1 MKHFINLKD
10 IPAKDLRKIITDA
23 KKRKKQRK
31 KLNNLDPDKAVPLKG
46 KLLIQMFEKSS
57 LRTRL
62 SFFLAISQLGGRTLT
77 LRRDELHLSEGDE
90 SIEMSAMQGDYG
102 FVSAIIYLAFT
113 VLGIVVL
120 STVVFSLMNLFSNKD
135 KLKKAGIS
143 IGSFL
148 AVIIVAF
155 ILSEG
160 VETPMQDGKVLSAA
174 GSRWVETG
182 IRTFY
187 LLTLIAVGIMIF
199 NSVRKLIKK

>member
-1 MKHFINLKD
+1 MNIQ
-10 IPAKDLRKIITDA
+10 KITNIIA
-23 KKRKKQRK
+23 IG
-31 KLNNLDPDKAVPLKG
+31 LGILGLV
-46 KLLIQMFEKSS
+46 
-57 LRTRL
+57 
-62 SFFLAISQLGGRTLT
+62 FLAFIISQ
-77 LRRDELHLSEGDE
+77 GDE

-148 AVIIVAF
+148 AVIILAF

-160 VETPMQDGKVLSAA
+160 VETPMQDGKVLSAS

>member
-1 MKHFINLKD
+1 MNIQ
-10 IPAKDLRKIITDA
+10 KITNIIA
-23 KKRKKQRK
+23 IG
-31 KLNNLDPDKAVPLKG
+31 LGILGLV
-46 KLLIQMFEKSS
+46 
-57 LRTRL
+57 
-62 SFFLAISQLGGRTLT
+62 FLAFIISQ
-77 LRRDELHLSEGDE
+77 GDE

-102 FVSAIIYLAFT
+102 FVSAIIYLAFI

-174 GSRWVETG
+174 GSRLVETG

>member
-1 MKHFINLKD
+1 MNIQ
-10 IPAKDLRKIITDA
+10 KITNIIA
-23 KKRKKQRK
+23 
-31 KLNNLDPDKAVPLKG
+31 
-46 KLLIQMFEKSS
+46 IS
-57 LRTRL
+57 LGVL
-62 SFFLAISQLGGRTLT
+62 GLVFLAFIISQ
-77 LRRDELHLSEGDE
+77 GDD

-102 FVSAIIYLAFT
+102 FVSAIIYLAFI

-120 STVVFSLMNLFSNKD
+120 STVVFSLMNLFSDKD

-148 AVIIVAF
+148 AVIILAF

-160 VETPMQDGKVLSAA
+160 VETPMQDGKVLSAS

>member
-1 MKHFINLKD
+1 MNIQ
-10 IPAKDLRKIITDA
+10 KITNIIA
-23 KKRKKQRK
+23 IG
-31 KLNNLDPDKAVPLKG
+31 LGILGLV
-46 KLLIQMFEKSS
+46 
-57 LRTRL
+57 
-62 SFFLAISQLGGRTLT
+62 FLAFIISQ
-77 LRRDELHLSEGDE
+77 GDE

-102 FVSAIIYLAFT
+102 FVSAIIYLAFI

-120 STVVFSLMNLFSNKD
+120 STIVFSLMNLFSNKD

-160 VETPMQDGKVLSAA
+160 VETPMLDGKVLSAA

>member
-1 MKHFINLKD
+1 MNIQ
-10 IPAKDLRKIITDA
+10 KITNIIA
-23 KKRKKQRK
+23 IG
-31 KLNNLDPDKAVPLKG
+31 LGILGLV
-46 KLLIQMFEKSS
+46 
-57 LRTRL
+57 
-62 SFFLAISQLGGRTLT
+62 FLAFIISQ
-77 LRRDELHLSEGDE
+77 GDE

-102 FVSAIIYLAFT
+102 FVSAIIYLAFV

-120 STVVFSLMNLFSNKD
+120 STVVFSLMNLFANKE

-143 IGSFL
+143 ICSFL
-148 AVIIVAF
+148 AVIIFAF
-155 ILSEG
+155 ILSDG
-160 VETPMQDGKVLSAA
+160 VETPMQDGKVLSAS

>member
-1 MKHFINLKD
+1 MNIQ
-10 IPAKDLRKIITDA
+10 KITNIIA
-23 KKRKKQRK
+23 IG
-31 KLNNLDPDKAVPLKG
+31 LGILG
-46 KLLIQMFEKSS
+46 LI
-57 LRTRL
+57 
-62 SFFLAISQLGGRTLT
+62 FLAFIISQ
-77 LRRDELHLSEGDE
+77 GDE

-102 FVSAIIYLAFT
+102 FVSAIIYLAFI

-120 STVVFSLMNLFSNKD
+120 STIVFSLMNLFSNKD

-174 GSRWVETG
+174 VSRWVETG

>member
-1 MKHFINLKD
+1 MNIQ
-10 IPAKDLRKIITDA
+10 KITNIIA
-23 KKRKKQRK
+23 IG
-31 KLNNLDPDKAVPLKG
+31 LGILGLV
-46 KLLIQMFEKSS
+46 
-57 LRTRL
+57 
-62 SFFLAISQLGGRTLT
+62 FLAFIISQ
-77 LRRDELHLSEGDE
+77 GDE

-102 FVSAIIYLAFT
+102 FVSAIIYLAFI

-143 IGSFL
+143 TGSFL

-160 VETPMQDGKVLSAA
+160 VETPMLDGKVLSAA

-187 LLTLIAVGIMIF
+187 LLTLIAIGIMIF

>member
-1 MKHFINLKD
+1 MNIQ
-10 IPAKDLRKIITDA
+10 KITNIIA
-23 KKRKKQRK
+23 IG
-31 KLNNLDPDKAVPLKG
+31 LGILG
-46 KLLIQMFEKSS
+46 LI
-57 LRTRL
+57 
-62 SFFLAISQLGGRTLT
+62 FLAFIISQ
-77 LRRDELHLSEGDE
+77 GDE

-102 FVSAIIYLAFT
+102 FVSAIIYLAFI

-143 IGSFL
+143 IGSFF

-160 VETPMQDGKVLSAA
+160 VETPMLDGKVLSAA

>member
-1 MKHFINLKD
+1 MNIQ
-10 IPAKDLRKIITDA
+10 KITNIIA
-23 KKRKKQRK
+23 IG
-31 KLNNLDPDKAVPLKG
+31 LGILG
-46 KLLIQMFEKSS
+46 LI
-57 LRTRL
+57 
-62 SFFLAISQLGGRTLT
+62 FLAFIISQ
-77 LRRDELHLSEGDE
+77 GDE

-102 FVSAIIYLAFT
+102 FVSAIIYLAFI

-120 STVVFSLMNLFSNKD
+120 STIVFSLMNLFSNKD

-160 VETPMQDGKVLSAA
+160 VETPMLDGKVLSAA

>member
-1 MKHFINLKD
+1 MNIQ
-10 IPAKDLRKIITDA
+10 KITNIIA
-23 KKRKKQRK
+23 IG
-31 KLNNLDPDKAVPLKG
+31 LGILGLV
-46 KLLIQMFEKSS
+46 
-57 LRTRL
+57 
-62 SFFLAISQLGGRTLT
+62 FLAFIISQ
-77 LRRDELHLSEGDE
+77 GDE

-102 FVSAIIYLAFT
+102 FVSAIIYLAFI
-113 VLGIVVL
+113 VLAIVVL

-174 GSRWVETG
+174 GSRLVETG

>member
-1 MKHFINLKD
+1 MNIQ
-10 IPAKDLRKIITDA
+10 KITNIIA
-23 KKRKKQRK
+23 IA
-31 KLNNLDPDKAVPLKG
+31 LGILGLV
-46 KLLIQMFEKSS
+46 
-57 LRTRL
+57 
-62 SFFLAISQLGGRTLT
+62 FLAFIISQ
-77 LRRDELHLSEGDE
+77 GDE

-102 FVSAIIYLAFT
+102 FVSAIIYLAFV

-120 STVVFSLMNLFSNKD
+120 STVVFSLLNLFSNKD

-148 AVIIVAF
+148 AVIIIAF

-160 VETPMQDGKVLSAA
+160 VETPMQDGKVLSAT

>member
-1 MKHFINLKD
+1 MNIQ
-10 IPAKDLRKIITDA
+10 KITNIIA
-23 KKRKKQRK
+23 IA
-31 KLNNLDPDKAVPLKG
+31 LGVLGLV
-46 KLLIQMFEKSS
+46 
-57 LRTRL
+57 
-62 SFFLAISQLGGRTLT
+62 FLAFIISQ
-77 LRRDELHLSEGDE
+77 GDE

-102 FVSAIIYLAFT
+102 FVSAIIYLAFV

-120 STVVFSLMNLFSNKD
+120 STVVFSLLNLFSNKD

-148 AVIIVAF
+148 AVIIIAF

-160 VETPMQDGKVLSAA
+160 VETPMQDGKVLSAT

-199 NSVRKLIKK
+199 NSVRKFIKK

>member
-1 MKHFINLKD
+1 MNIQ
-10 IPAKDLRKIITDA
+10 KITNIIA
-23 KKRKKQRK
+23 
-31 KLNNLDPDKAVPLKG
+31 
-46 KLLIQMFEKSS
+46 IS
-57 LRTRL
+57 LGVL
-62 SFFLAISQLGGRTLT
+62 GLVFLAFIISQ
-77 LRRDELHLSEGDE
+77 GDD

-102 FVSAIIYLAFT
+102 FVSAIIYLAFI

-148 AVIIVAF
+148 AVIILAF

-160 VETPMQDGKVLSAA
+160 VETPMQDGEVLSAA
-174 GSRWVETG
+174 GSRLVETG

>member
-1 MKHFINLKD
+1 MDIEKFKKAMRPKKYLDGNFVVYDKNLPEDNHQINSNPD
-10 IPAKDLRKIITDA
+10 IYQNLVRYTDVDTEDLTVKYDA
-23 KKRKKQRK
+23 
-31 KLNNLDPDKAVPLKG
+31 ATG
-46 KLLIQMFEKSS
+46 
-57 LRTRL
+57 
-62 SFFLAISQLGGRTLT
+62 
-77 LRRDELHLSEGDE
+77 
-90 SIEMSAMQGDYG
+90 
-102 FVSAIIYLAFT
+102 
-113 VLGIVVL
+113 
-120 STVVFSLMNLFSNKD
+120 LFSNKD

-148 AVIIVAF
+148 AVIILAF

>member
-1 MKHFINLKD
+1 MNIQ
-10 IPAKDLRKIITDA
+10 KITNIIA
-23 KKRKKQRK
+23 IA
-31 KLNNLDPDKAVPLKG
+31 LGVLGLV
-46 KLLIQMFEKSS
+46 
-57 LRTRL
+57 
-62 SFFLAISQLGGRTLT
+62 FLAFIISQ
-77 LRRDELHLSEGDE
+77 GDE

-102 FVSAIIYLAFT
+102 FVSAIIYLAFI

-160 VETPMQDGKVLSAA
+160 VETPMQDGKVLSAS

-187 LLTLIAVGIMIF
+187 LLTIIAVGIMIF

>member
-1 MKHFINLKD
+1 MNIQ
-10 IPAKDLRKIITDA
+10 KITNIVA
-23 KKRKKQRK
+23 IG
-31 KLNNLDPDKAVPLKG
+31 LGILGLV
-46 KLLIQMFEKSS
+46 
-57 LRTRL
+57 
-62 SFFLAISQLGGRTLT
+62 FLAFIISQ
-77 LRRDELHLSEGDE
+77 GDE

-148 AVIIVAF
+148 AVIILAF

-160 VETPMQDGKVLSAA
+160 VETPMQDGKVLSAS

>member
-1 MKHFINLKD
+1 MNIQ
-10 IPAKDLRKIITDA
+10 KITNIIA
-23 KKRKKQRK
+23 IG
-31 KLNNLDPDKAVPLKG
+31 LGILGLV
-46 KLLIQMFEKSS
+46 
-57 LRTRL
+57 
-62 SFFLAISQLGGRTLT
+62 FLAFIISQ
-77 LRRDELHLSEGDE
+77 GDD

-120 STVVFSLMNLFSNKD
+120 STVVFSLMNLFSDKD

-148 AVIIVAF
+148 AVIILAF

-160 VETPMQDGKVLSAA
+160 VETPMQDGKVLSAS

>member
-1 MKHFINLKD
+1 MNIQ
-10 IPAKDLRKIITDA
+10 KITNIIA
-23 KKRKKQRK
+23 
-31 KLNNLDPDKAVPLKG
+31 
-46 KLLIQMFEKSS
+46 IS
-57 LRTRL
+57 LGIL
-62 SFFLAISQLGGRTLT
+62 GLVFLAFIISQ
-77 LRRDELHLSEGDE
+77 GDD

-102 FVSAIIYLAFT
+102 FVSAIIYLAFI

-174 GSRWVETG
+174 GSRLVETG